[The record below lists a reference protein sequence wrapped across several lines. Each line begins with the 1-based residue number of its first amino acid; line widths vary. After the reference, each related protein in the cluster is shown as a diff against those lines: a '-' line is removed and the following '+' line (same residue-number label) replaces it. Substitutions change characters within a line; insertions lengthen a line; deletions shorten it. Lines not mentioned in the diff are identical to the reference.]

1 MKKIFSIITVFLSVC
16 LQGFAQQYINLYQ
29 DDVVI
34 KQYSTEEIDSMSVSE
49 TEPRIV
55 SFWRD
60 GDVFQT
66 YNAADIDSIKV
77 TNRGGAP
84 LSYIGI
90 VGFNNQLQTKDIG
103 ILSPSTASQYM
114 SFVSNLPKRDGTILY
129 YAVDNALDMLE
140 DAHIES
146 PLKSVNVITFTDG
159 LDQGSL
165 MMTDKYSSTAAYLDA
180 LGERIAQTKDSELPP
195 NFIALGLRGSDVS
208 DMSQFRQNLQR
219 LASSADNVF
228 EVSSISDLRAKFQ
241 DIANQ
246 IISVS
251 TRQSMSVRVIGVE
264 TGTRMRFVFDGK
276 TAANSELYIEGT
288 FDLQDRSLHDVTY
301 HGIKATS
308 GKTLQGTQDGIF
320 VTYTF
325 TGMRLE
331 AGTSLIP
338 TSSVKHYYMYPSSTS
353 WQANSEFTPTGNTQR
368 NVSHSGTLIFLVLD
382 CSSSLG
388 SDFSRMQQY
397 ANEFINLIASN
408 AEPFER
414 LLSPTNVKAELDE
427 NDLVVNVS
435 WDAVKN
441 AESYNVYR
449 SSSSSGTYS
458 LIAERV
464 TSTSCTDSSP
474 LSGSNYYKVCAVNRN
489 IISSQSSYASVNV
502 SLAAPTNVKAAVD
515 VKDDNFVVNVSWDA
529 VKYAQSYKVYRSS
542 SYSGTYSLVAE
553 GITSTTWTDDSPLEG
568 YNYYKVC
575 AEGYGFTSSQSSYDY
590 VDVSLAYP
598 TNVKAV
604 IDENDLVVNVSW
616 DAVKYA
622 QSYEVYR
629 SSSSRGTYSLVAE
642 GITST
647 TWIDDSPLEGYNYY
661 KVSAEGYG
669 FTSSQSSYSSV
680 NVSLAAPTDVE
691 AEIDDNDL
699 VVNVSWDAVKYA
711 QSYKVYRSSSS
722 SGTYSLVAEGVTS
735 TTWKDESPQEGYNY
749 YKVCAVNRKITSTQ
763 SPYASVTVN
772 LAAPTHVKAV
782 IDENDL
788 VVNVSWDAVKYA
800 ESYNVYR
807 SNSSNGTYELVA
819 EGVTSTTWK
828 DSSPLSGSNYYKVC
842 AVNRNITSSQSSYA
856 FAIANVKGIYVN
868 GVSFNVN
875 GVSFNMVKVSGGTFQ
890 MGATSEQGS
899 DAESDEKPVH
909 QVTLSDYYIGET
921 EVTQEL
927 WQAVMGS
934 NPSYFTGSG
943 QLPVEYV
950 TWNYCQTFITKL
962 NALTGMQFRL
972 PTEAEWEFA
981 ARGGNSSQG
990 YKYSGSNNID
1000 DVAWYYKNSNSKTHE
1015 VGTKA
1020 PNELGLYDM
1029 SGNVKELCQ
1038 DWYGSYSS
1046 SAQTNP
1052 TGPTSGSSR
1061 VVRGGYW
1068 YGSAGIYRVSYRGSI
1083 WPSDFGRDIGLRL
1096 AL

>member
-1 MKKIFSIITVFLSVC
+1 
-16 LQGFAQQYINLYQ
+16 
-29 DDVVI
+29 
-34 KQYSTEEIDSMSVSE
+34 
-49 TEPRIV
+49 
-55 SFWRD
+55 
-60 GDVFQT
+60 
-66 YNAADIDSIKV
+66 
-77 TNRGGAP
+77 
-84 LSYIGI
+84 
-90 VGFNNQLQTKDIG
+90 
-103 ILSPSTASQYM
+103 M

-180 LGERIAQTKDSELPP
+180 LGERIAQAKDSELSP

-408 AEPFER
+408 AEPFEQ
-414 LLSPTNVKAELDE
+414 LAPTNVKAEIDE
-427 NDLVVNVS
+427 NDL
-435 WDAVKN
+435 
-441 AESYNVYR
+441 
-449 SSSSSGTYS
+449 
-458 LIAERV
+458 
-464 TSTSCTDSSP
+464 
-474 LSGSNYYKVCAVNRN
+474 
-489 IISSQSSYASVNV
+489 
-502 SLAAPTNVKAAVD
+502 
-515 VKDDNFVVNVSWDA
+515 VVNVSWDA

-553 GITSTTWTDDSPLEG
+553 GVTSTTWKDESPQKG

-575 AEGYGFTSSQSSYDY
+575 
-590 VDVSLAYP
+590 
-598 TNVKAV
+598 
-604 IDENDLVVNVSW
+604 
-616 DAVKYA
+616 
-622 QSYEVYR
+622 
-629 SSSSRGTYSLVAE
+629 
-642 GITST
+642 
-647 TWIDDSPLEGYNYY
+647 
-661 KVSAEGYG
+661 AEGYG

-680 NVSLAAPTDVE
+680 NVSLAAPTNVK
-691 AEIDDNDL
+691 AEIDENDL

-711 QSYKVYRSSSS
+711 QSYKVYRSSSYSGTYSLVAEGVTSTTWKDESPQKGYNYYKVCAEGYGITSSQSSYASVTVSLAAPTNVEAEIDENDLVVNVSWDAVMYAESYNVYRSSSS

-735 TTWKDESPQEGYNY
+735 TTWKDESPQKGYNY
-749 YKVCAVNRKITSTQ
+749 YKVCAEGYGFTSSQSSYASVTVSLATSTNVKAELEVKDEKFVVNVSWDAVKYAQ
-763 SPYASVTVN
+763 SYDVYRSSSSNGTYELVAENIPSTTWTDLTPVYGNSYYYKVYAKNRNVVSNQSEYASVTVN
-772 LAAPTHVKAV
+772 LAAPTNVEAER
-782 IDENDL
+782 DENDL

-807 SNSSNGTYELVA
+807 SISSSGTYSLVA
-819 EGVTSTTWK
+819 KGVISTTWT
-828 DSSPLSGSNYYKVC
+828 DNNPISGNNYYKVNAQYKDIISALSN
-842 AVNRNITSSQSSYA
+842 AVRALDPTKGSIIT
-856 FAIANVKGIYVN
+856 VN
-868 GVSFNVN
+868 GVA
-875 GVSFNMVKVSGGTFQ
+875 FNMVKVSGGTFQ

-899 DAESDEKPVH
+899 DADSDEKPVH

-934 NPSYFTGSG
+934 NPSHFTGSG

-950 TWNYCQTFITKL
+950 TWYDCQTFIRKL

-1000 DVAWYYKNSNSKTHE
+1000 DVAWYTYNSNSKTHE

-1029 SGNVKELCQ
+1029 TGNVMECCQ
-1038 DWYGSYSS
+1038 DWEGCYDT

-1052 TGPTSGSSR
+1052 TGPTSGCRR
-1061 VVRGGYW
+1061 VCRD
-1068 YGSAGIYRVSYRGSI
+1068 GSWNDYAFNCRVSNRGYI
-1083 WPSDFGRDIGLRL
+1083 PSGDRLSRLGLRL